1 MYAAVVGSS
10 IIWLIA
16 PDYMMGFFRD
26 PAGQYMLGACFV
38 LQVLGFLW
46 IRKVIQIKV

>member
-1 MYAAVVGSS
+1 MPAALGM
-10 IIWLIA
+10 IIWMIA
-16 PDYMMGFFRD
+16 PGYMITFFRD
-26 PAGQYMLGACFV
+26 PAGQYMLGACFM